1 MAKIYFTILF
11 SLFTIFSGSLS
22 AQWIQTQGPEG
33 GFISAMA
40 SNSSTVFAGTYT
52 GLYRSTNN
60 GLNWLKSVNGAN
72 EYTIY
77 DVVIAG
83 SDVFASFGGLIH
95 RSSDNG
101 LNWTFVGSQITGA
114 STSLFAAGN
123 TIYAGSTGIYKSTN
137 RGENWSMIYAGSP
150 DFYIEKLH
158 VIGEHILRITDGSLS
173 VSHDNGVTWIYPV
186 PIQGSWKTGL
196 ASIGNTLFL
205 STNQGVSTSINFGS
219 NWTTVNTGL
228 PAPGN
233 GWTQEIIANG
243 TTLYAG
249 VDGHGVYY
257 STNNGLLWGQLS
269 TGMTDKRIYSIAA
282 SGNNVFAGTMS
293 GVQVSTNNGFNWQ
306 PGNSGMFAQRVNAF
320 TSSGNNLF
328 AGSENAG
335 VFRSS
340 NEGASWVQ
348 VNSGFVDI
356 AVRQMVSTSSAIF
369 AAGYGLYR
377 STNSGANWIRLSNSS
392 SRILTV
398 TPGDK
403 IFSISELGGFSVSSN
418 NGDNWS
424 SVSVS
429 NPEPSYYNTIFSSG
443 NNIYLG
449 TNLKL
454 FTSTDNGIIWTGYAT
469 PDSFN
474 VSIGAASGLNV
485 VALMRKFAQPDRMYK
500 SSNNGATWVQVTM
513 PSVNVFSLNEKDN
526 VIFAGTSNGVFLSKD
541 FGATWINRNQGYALS
556 NSPVYALHFFNNNV
570 YMGTFANSVYKRNYS
585 DIIGIKN
592 ISSLTPDKFM
602 LSQNYPNPFNPATKI
617 NFSLPVNSFVKLK
630 VYNSLGKE
638 VANLVNES
646 LSQGTYEYSFNG
658 ESLTSGI
665 YFYKL
670 ETENFLE
677 TKKMILVK

>member
-1 MAKIYFTILF
+1 MTKFCFTIILFLF
-11 SLFTIFSGSLS
+11 SFFSSSLL

-33 GFISAMA
+33 GFIRSAA
-40 SNSSTVFAGTYT
+40 ANSSTFFAGTLS
-52 GLYRSTNN
+52 GMYRSTNN
-60 GLNWLKSVNGAN
+60 GASWLKSVNGAN

-83 SDVFASFGGLIH
+83 SDVFASFGGLIY

-101 LNWTFVGSQITGA
+101 LNWTFVGSQITSA
-114 STSLFAAGN
+114 AISLCAAGN
-123 TIYAGSTGIYKSTN
+123 TIYAGSYGIYKSTN

-150 DFYIEKLH
+150 GYFTEELH
-158 VIGEHILRITDGSLS
+158 AIGEHILKITNGSLA
-173 VSHDNGVTWIYPV
+173 VSHDNGATWGSPG
-186 PIQGSWKTGL
+186 PIQGSWCTGL
-196 ASIGNTLFL
+196 ASIGNTFFL

-219 NWTTVNTGL
+219 NWTSVNTGL

-233 GWTQEIIANG
+233 GWTQTVAANG

-249 VDGHGVYY
+249 VEGHGVYY

-269 TGMTDKRIYSIAA
+269 TGMTDKRIYSVAA

-306 PGNSGMFAQRVNAF
+306 QGNSGIIAQRVNAF
-320 TSSGNNLF
+320 TASGNNLF

-348 VNSGFVDI
+348 VNSGFEI
-356 AVRQMVSTSSAIF
+356 ISVRQMVSTSSAIF

-377 STNSGANWIRLSNSS
+377 STNSGTNWVKLFNSS
-392 SRILTV
+392 SRVLTV

-403 IFSISELGGFSVSSN
+403 IFAISDLGGFAVSSN

-443 NNIYLG
+443 NNIYLSS
-449 TNLKL
+449 NLKL
-454 FTSTDNGIIWTGYAT
+454 FASTDNGTIWTGYAT

-474 VSIGAASGLNV
+474 VSMGAASGSNV
-485 VALMRKFAQPDRMYK
+485 VALMGRFAQPDRMYK
-500 SSNNGATWVQVTM
+500 SSNNGATWAQATM
-513 PSVNVFSLNEKDN
+513 PSTNVFSLIEKDN
-526 VIFAGTSNGVFLSKD
+526 IIFAATSNGVFLSKD
-541 FGATWINRNQGYALS
+541 YGVTWINRNQGYVSS
-556 NSPVYALHFFNNNV
+556 NSPAYALYFFNNNV
-570 YMGTFANSVYKRNYS
+570 YMGTYANSVYKRNFS
-585 DIIGIKN
+585 DIIGIRN
-592 ISSLTPDKFM
+592 ISSQTPNKFL
-602 LSQNYPNPFNPATKI
+602 LSQNYPNPFNPSTKI
-617 NFSLPVNSFVKLK
+617 NFSLPLKSFVRLK

-638 VANLVNES
+638 VANLVNEI

-658 ESLTSGI
+658 QSLTSGI

-670 ETENFLE
+670 ETENFSE
-677 TKKMILVK
+677 TKKMMLIK